1 MTVGRYELKNDIL
14 ASNELEN
21 IVMWSSTVTR
31 HKSSSHSDFRMLI
44 FLNFNLV
51 LRQMCFIGE
60 VLEKYY
66 TRPQSWRVTAMSQVG
81 GARCYRGNVY
91 HTASYCCH
99 DGIVCL
105 LCLPQSGHD
114 SPPTCSSK
122 RFLSWRMLGRNNSW
136 WFVGREVLH
145 SLRDHP
151 NIKWFIV
158 MVCFKGHTVNTLMVI
173 MPLVSRGICV
183 LSAINTLGSKNGW
196 FLQACVSHLVAEMY
210 Q

>member
-1 MTVGRYELKNDIL
+1 
-14 ASNELEN
+14 
-21 IVMWSSTVTR
+21 
-31 HKSSSHSDFRMLI
+31 MLF

-105 LCLPQSGHD
+105 FTTERPWFPSDLFFLEGSG
-114 SPPTCSSK
+114 SK

-183 LSAINTLGSKNGW
+183 SSAINTLGSKNVW

>member
-1 MTVGRYELKNDIL
+1 MTISRYELKNEIS

-31 HKSSSHSDFRMLI
+31 HKSSSHSDFKMLF
-44 FLNFNLV
+44 FLNFYLV
-51 LRQMCFIGE
+51 LRQMCLIGE

-105 LCLPQSGHD
+105 FVYHRAAMIPLRPVLPKG
-114 SPPTCSSK
+114 
-122 RFLSWRMLGRNNSW
+122 SWAEGCWEGITPDGSW
-136 WFVGREVLH
+136 DEKSFT
-145 SLRDHP
+145 P
-151 NIKWFIV
+151 
-158 MVCFKGHTVNTLMVI
+158 
-173 MPLVSRGICV
+173 
-183 LSAINTLGSKNGW
+183 
-196 FLQACVSHLVAEMY
+196 
-210 Q
+210 

>member
-158 MVCFKGHTVNTLMVI
+158 MFASKVTLLT
-173 MPLVSRGICV
+173 PWWL
-183 LSAINTLGSKNGW
+183 
-196 FLQACVSHLVAEMY
+196 
-210 Q
+210 